1 MNAMSKPRSTFRT
14 RMFPLVTGLTIVVA
28 ALAAPCIARAA
39 TGDSASA
46 QTVECMLPGQ
56 IHNIGGHATMGPRRP
71 VQATPEDCR
80 QQGGEYTVDDHA
92 TQPAIVPHV
101 ATATVD
107 DGKILNCLLPQ
118 QVRQLG
124 EKARYTTA
132 RRPIRTTRSDC
143 ATKGGDVITSVQARK
158 AAREYRAAVAKQAAQ
173 KKSP

>member
-1 MNAMSKPRSTFRT
+1 MKAMLKLRSQFRIA
-14 RMFPLVTGLTIVVA
+14 MLGWM
-28 ALAAPCIARAA
+28 AAPALIFAAIVTPQGARAA
-39 TGDSASA
+39 TAEAASG

-56 IHNIGGHATMGPRRP
+56 IHTIAGQATMGPRRP

-80 QQGGEYTVDDHA
+80 QQGGEYTVDERA
-92 TQPAIVPHV
+92 APPVTASRVAA
-101 ATATVD
+101 ATAD

-132 RRPIRTTRSDC
+132 RRPIRTTRSAC

-158 AAREYRAAVAKQAAQ
+158 AARDYRGAVARQGTH